1 MISNM
6 PESVDMDD
14 IMYGLYVIDKTMKA
28 KEAAGNGEILS
39 HDDVKKEIEKWQ

>member
-1 MISNM
+1 M
-6 PESVDMDD
+6 PKLVDIDD
-14 IMYGLYVIDKTMKA
+14 IMYGLYVIDKIRKT